1 MIRLLLTILAAAA
14 FVFSVGGL
22 FFNVSHGRLQASLL
36 GGFILLAAAIFWNV
50 SPGIVAVSLIVG
62 LIIASGFFVRTRM

>member
-1 MIRLLLTILAAAA
+1 MIRLLLTLLAAAA
-14 FVFSVGGL
+14 FVFAIGGL
-22 FFNVSHGRLQASLL
+22 FFNIPYGRLQASLL

-50 SPGIVAVSLIVG
+50 SPKIVVVSLIVG

>member
-1 MIRLLLTILAAAA
+1 MIRVLLTLLAAAA
-14 FVFSVGGL
+14 FVFSIGGL
-22 FFNVSHGRLQASLL
+22 LFNVPHGRLYASLL